1 MSENQ
6 VQELKSSSVTDE
18 HMHNYIYGYLCAR
31 ESVRARTR
39 RSARA
44 RERRERV
51 MTGDDAGL
59 FCGLKG
65 TRREIILF
73 YQVNVRVHDVRVLII
88 TGPYS

>member
-1 MSENQ
+1 M
-6 VQELKSSSVTDE
+6 
-18 HMHNYIYGYLCAR
+18 R

-65 TRREIILF
+65 TRREIILPSERESAQCEGVDNHWAIF
-73 YQVNVRVHDVRVLII
+73 VKL
-88 TGPYS
+88 